1 MSGVCGNKK
10 CDSLSSHTNPHTTLD
25 IVQFTMPAKG
35 NVDRERWIAKAREQ
49 ERFII
54 STGGVNSSAT
64 WNERTLANR
73 ANLEDWQEDYLVAIN
88 YPRDRKEDKQRKKE
102 FRRAKKMRDV
112 ATVLEEA
119 KTNGSTL
126 PPYKILR
133 AYKAY
138 GDGIKLGDFV
148 EERALGIASSL
159 PASSVADSMKYSSA
173 ECEDVVLD
181 EFSRFHT
188 TPSDFCLADEEWAE
202 SSPPCPPLPGEDAFV
217 CTDEEW
223 DEISTPTKRSRPP
236 ALLTKQVLTIGQR

>member
-1 MSGVCGNKK
+1 
-10 CDSLSSHTNPHTTLD
+10 
-25 IVQFTMPAKG
+25 MPAKG

-88 YPRDRKEDKQRKKE
+88 YPRDRKEDKQRKNE

-133 AYKAY
+133 AYNAY

-148 EERALGIASSL
+148 EERALGISL
-159 PASSVADSMKYSSA
+159 SLRADDRLVKKNMPGRLFFVIAYSYCSHVACTLF
-173 ECEDVVLD
+173 CE
-181 EFSRFHT
+181 
-188 TPSDFCLADEEWAE
+188 LAGTWRLWIG
-202 SSPPCPPLPGEDAFV
+202 SPIVGITLGLLLVEGV
-217 CTDEEW
+217 RSQLGLNYI
-223 DEISTPTKRSRPP
+223 ISI
-236 ALLTKQVLTIGQR
+236 LLLL